1 MDWTQD
7 EVEQVKAAYLS
18 GLSIPQIAIQIGTS
32 EKSVRNKLARI
43 NISVKEMKRRVPVNS
58 GKLRNSIHAERQR
71 ADKDGFVQYRVVVDA
86 QNEKGFKYAKIVEFS
101 PKIQKPYMYPSFD
114 ALRGGMKENVIRK
127 IQEAV
132 HAK

>member
-1 MDWTQD
+1 MAKKYGTKTSADVKRILKEIGKHVVVAAENVIKENAD
-7 EVEQVKAAYLS
+7 MLVE
-18 GLSIPQIAIQIGTS
+18 
-32 EKSVRNKLARI
+32 
-43 NISVKEMKRRVPVNS
+43 EMKRRVPVSS
-58 GKLRNSIHAERQR
+58 GNLRNSIHAERQR
-71 ADKDGFVQYRVVVDA
+71 DDKDGFVQYRVVVDA